1 MAAHFW
7 AFTSS
12 QAERL
17 CRDQPPSAKPKS
29 HMAASRPE
37 ADVHKRS
44 VCEAGPALNY
54 SDVPEAALPGGAGPL
69 SRMQK
74 RGTPPPK
81 SRVKN
86 LGLPV
91 LAEIDE
97 DHEVTE
103 TASQSPDDPEWM
115 CKICTFANHGL
126 LQRCEICKAAR
137 TAEVQT
143 CQLDVDLKVVESHHW
158 PSLLEAVEAWTACEV
173 SSTGSSWLDLM
184 GPRESDDETD
194 AVMVTAAGP
203 QETRSWVSRAK
214 AAAAGPTPKVPAR
227 GVAVPPL
234 WAKVHKDPA
243 GPVSC
248 QELVLDLNWDDLDEH
263 RHWRQ
268 VSRDI
273 AQSRRVRA

>member
-1 MAAHFW
+1 
-7 AFTSS
+7 
-12 QAERL
+12 
-17 CRDQPPSAKPKS
+17 
-29 HMAASRPE
+29 
-37 ADVHKRS
+37 
-44 VCEAGPALNY
+44 
-54 SDVPEAALPGGAGPL
+54 
-69 SRMQK
+69 MQK

-86 LGLPV
+86 LGMPV

-97 DHEVTE
+97 DHEATE
-103 TASQSPDDPEWM
+103 TASQSPDDLEWM

-126 LQRCEICKAAR
+126 LRRCEICEAAR

-143 CQLDVDLKVVESHHW
+143 CQPDVDLKVVESHQW
-158 PSLLEAVEAWTACEV
+158 PSLFEAVEAWTACEV
-173 SSTGSSWLDLM
+173 SSTGSSWLDLT

-203 QETRSWVSRAK
+203 QETRSWVARAK
-214 AAAAGPTPKVPAR
+214 AAAAGPTLKVPAR

-234 WAKVHKDPA
+234 WGKVRKDPA
-243 GPVSC
+243 GPASC
-248 QELVLDLNWDDLDEH
+248 QELVLDLHWDDLDEH

-273 AQSRRVRA
+273 AQSRRVKA